1 MTDSVLDRAASPTA
15 PAARRRWLAF
25 ALATTFLW
33 GLWGA
38 LTGQSINRGF
48 PETLIY
54 IVWSLTMILPAAG
67 VLSRVGWRI
76 DTHPRAILLGMVIGL
91 LGAGGQLLLFHAVT
105 VGPAYL
111 IFPIISLSP
120 VVTIALSF
128 SLLGER
134 TGRLGVLGIVL
145 ALIALPLFDFSPQGA
160 GSGWS
165 GWFAFAIG
173 IMLAWG
179 VQAFFMKTANAIMSA
194 ESIFA
199 YMTIAGLALAPI
211 AWAMTDWSKP
221 IPGGWDGP
229 GLAAAI
235 QLLNAVGA
243 LTLVFAFRYGKAIV
257 VAPLTNA
264 GAPLITA
271 VLALMIAGIMPGS
284 LKLFALALA
293 LVAAVL
299 LSLTVEMDAVHKEP

>member
-1 MTDSVLDRAASPTA
+1 MTDTALSASTVSAAP
-15 PAARRRWLAF
+15 RRWLTF
-25 ALATTFLW
+25 ALATTLLW

-38 LTGQSINRGF
+38 LTGESIARGF

-54 IVWSLTMILPAAG
+54 VVWSITMILPAAV

-76 DTHPRAILLGMVIGL
+76 DRQPRAILFGLIIGL
-91 LGAGGQLLLFHAVT
+91 LGAAGQLLLFRAVT
-105 VGPAYL
+105 IGPAYL

-128 SLLGER
+128 GLLGER
-134 TGRLGVLGIVL
+134 TGRLGALGIVL

-160 GSGWS
+160 GSGWF
-165 GWFAFAIG
+165 GWFALALV
-173 IMLAWG
+173 IMLFWG
-179 VQAFFMKTANAIMSA
+179 LQAFFMKTANAIMSA

-199 YMTIAGLALAPI
+199 YMTIAGLALAPV

-229 GLAAAI
+229 GLAAVI
-235 QLLNAVGA
+235 QLLNAAGA
-243 LTLVFAFRYGKAIV
+243 LMLVFAFRYGKAIV

-271 VLALMIAGIMPGS
+271 VLALLIAGVMPGPI
-284 LKLFALALA
+284 KLVALALA
-293 LVAAVL
+293 LAAAVL
-299 LSLTVEMDAVHKEP
+299 LSLTTESDAPGKES